1 MIKKNSFFN
10 QELIMKKNYDIA
22 VIGAGIIGMAAAHYL
37 SRKGTKIAVIDKD
50 YIGSGSTGRCIAGIR
65 QQFSTPAS
73 IGMMKENME
82 LFSRMEDEFGF
93 SVEFSKSG
101 YLLLAHEEKLM
112 DVFKSNVEIQ
122 KKEGINVSLLSPKE
136 AASIE
141 PQLNTEGLVGAAY
154 CPDDG
159 QAYPFAVLRGYKA
172 KIDEAGG
179 DFYLNNS
186 VVKIEKEKHF
196 HLTLEKDTLIEADK
210 VLLSAG
216 PWSRELGE
224 QVGLDLPFFPERHE
238 AVITERI
245 PRLIGPML
253 VDYRSDGCYFQQLL
267 TGQIIGCYTP
277 DPNVPGIRND
287 CSLEFLTEMAKRM
300 IRLVP
305 ELEKA
310 SLLRHWA
317 GCYTMTPDGN
327 PIVDQTEL
335 DDFYVASGMSGHGFM
350 FGPAI
355 GKHLAHFML
364 QGEWD
369 TDFSEFSIS
378 RSFQSKESLK

>member
-10 QELIMKKNYDIA
+10 QDLKMKENYDIA
-22 VIGAGIIGMAAAHYL
+22 VIGAGIIGMAAAFYL
-37 SRKGTKIAVIDKD
+37 SQNGTKIAVIDKD

-73 IGMMKENME
+73 IGMMKENIA
-82 LFSRMEDEFGF
+82 LFSQMEDEFGF
-93 SVEFSKSG
+93 SVEFAKSG
-101 YLLLAHEEKLM
+101 YLLLAHDENLM
-112 DVFKSNVEIQ
+112 DIFKSNVQIQ

-136 AASIE
+136 AASVE
-141 PQLNTEGLVGAAY
+141 PKLNTDALVGAAY

-159 QAYPFAVLRGYKA
+159 QAYPFAVLRGYKT

-179 DFYLNNS
+179 DFHLNNP
-186 VVKIEKEKHF
+186 VIGIEKKSNF
-196 HLTLEKDTLIEADK
+196 HLTLQKNTLIEANK

-216 PWSRELGE
+216 PWARELGH
-224 QVGLDLPFFPERHE
+224 QLGLDLPFFPERHE

-253 VDYRSDGCYFQQLL
+253 VDYRRNGCYFQQLL
-267 TGQIIGCYTP
+267 SGQIIGCYTP
-277 DPNVPGIRND
+277 DPNVPGIRTES
-287 CSLEFLTEMAKRM
+287 SLEFMTEMAKRM
-300 IRLVP
+300 VRLIP
-305 ELEKA
+305 ELSRT

-327 PIVDQTEL
+327 PIVDQTQVDGL
-335 DDFYVASGMSGHGFM
+335 YVASGMSGHGFM

-355 GKHLAHFML
+355 GKHLAHFMI
-364 QGEWD
+364 QDEWD

-378 RSFQSKESLK
+378 RSFDSKESLK

>member
-1 MIKKNSFFN
+1 
-10 QELIMKKNYDIA
+10 MKKNYDIA

-101 YLLLAHEEKLM
+101 YLLLAHEEKLL

-122 KKEGINVSLLSPKE
+122 KKEGINVSLLSSEE
-136 AASIE
+136 AASAE
-141 PQLNTEGLVGAAY
+141 PQLNTEGLMGAAY

-179 DFYLNNS
+179 DFYLNNP
-186 VVKIEKEKHF
+186 VVKIEKKEHF
-196 HLTLEKDTLIEADK
+196 HLTLQKDTLIETDK

-216 PWSRELGE
+216 PWSREMGE

-253 VDYRSDGCYFQQLL
+253 VDYRSDGCYFQQLR

-277 DPNVPGIRND
+277 DPNIPGIRKD

-300 IRLVP
+300 VRLVP

-335 DDFYVASGMSGHGFM
+335 DDLYVASGMSGHGFM

>member
-1 MIKKNSFFN
+1 
-10 QELIMKKNYDIA
+10 MKENYDIA

-37 SRKGTKIAVIDKD
+37 SQTGIKIAVIDKE

-73 IGMMKENME
+73 IGMMKENIK
-82 LFSRMEDEFGF
+82 LFSQMEDEFGF

-101 YLLLAHEEKLM
+101 YLLMAHNEQLI
-112 DVFKSNVEIQ
+112 DVFKSNVETQ
-122 KKEGINVSLLSPKE
+122 KKEGVNVSFLSPEE
-136 AASIE
+136 AASVE
-141 PQLNTEGLVGAAY
+141 PQLNTEGLMGAAY

-159 QAYPFAVLRGYKA
+159 QAYPFAVLRGYKT

-179 DFYLNNS
+179 DFYLNNP
-186 VVKIEKEKHF
+186 VVRIKKNKHF
-196 HLTLEKDTLIEADK
+196 HLTLQKDTIIEANK

-216 PWSRELGE
+216 PWTGELGE
-224 QVGLDLPFFPERHE
+224 QIGLNLPFFPERHE

-253 VDYRSDGCYFQQLL
+253 VDYRTDGCYFQQLL
-267 TGQIIGCYTP
+267 SGQIIGCYTP
-277 DPNVPGIRND
+277 APNVPGIRTD
-287 CSLEFLTEMAKRM
+287 SSLEFMTEMGKRM

-305 ELEKA
+305 ELKRA

-327 PIVDQTEL
+327 PIVDQTQMDNL
-335 DDFYVASGMSGHGFM
+335 YVASGMSGHGFM

-355 GKHLAHFML
+355 GKHLAHFMV

-369 TDFSEFSIS
+369 TDFSEFSIN
-378 RSFQSKESLK
+378 RSFESKESLK